1 MSEYVSER
9 RAIRILLT
17 YWNELRDN
25 KIFPEIQQIEPEEIT
40 EIWPYC
46 FIIEVRNDNDKD
58 NQKYN
63 CTYIGEKAMQLYK
76 SDIKVYAESQNIT
89 LFFPQ
94 VIENLFDHLES
105 VVENLE
111 PIIDESETESA
122 DGNYIKIRQCLLP
135 LGNNNEVTHI
145 IGVVGGKIY

>member
-9 RAIRILLT
+9 RAIRILFA
-17 YWNELRDN
+17 YWNQLRDN
-25 KIFPEIQQIEPEEIT
+25 KIFPQIQQIEPEEIT
-40 EIWPYC
+40 EIWPHC
-46 FIIEVRNDNDKD
+46 FIIEVKNDID

-63 CTYIGEKAMQLYK
+63 CTYIGEKAMQLYR
-76 SDIKVYAESQNIT
+76 SDLKVYAESQNIT

>member
-9 RAIRILLT
+9 RAIRILMT
-17 YWNELRDN
+17 YWNELRNN
-25 KIFPEIQQIEPEEIT
+25 KIFPQIQQIEPEEIA
-40 EIWPYC
+40 EIWPHC
-46 FIIEVRNDNDKD
+46 FIIEVKNDTDD
-58 NQKYN
+58 QKYN
-63 CTYIGEKAMQLYK
+63 CTYIGEKAAQLYK

-94 VIENLFDHLES
+94 IIENLFDYLES
-105 VVENLE
+105 VIENLE
-111 PIIDESETESA
+111 PIVDESETESA
-122 DGNYIKIRQCLLP
+122 NGNYIKIRQCLLP

>member
-9 RAIRILLT
+9 RAIKILFA
-17 YWNELRDN
+17 YWNQLCNNRA
-25 KIFPEIQQIEPEEIT
+25 FPQIEEIEQEEIR
-40 EIWPYC
+40 EIWPNC
-46 FIIEVRNDNDKD
+46 FIIEVRNDTE

-63 CTYIGEKAMQLYK
+63 CIYIGERAMELYK
-76 SDIKVYAESQNIT
+76 SNIKVYAESQNIK

-94 VIENLFDHLES
+94 VIENLFDYLES
-105 VVENLE
+105 IIENQE

-135 LGNNNEVTHI
+135 IGKNNEVTHI
-145 IGVVGGKIY
+145 IGVIGGKIY